1 MLGELEAAVI
11 LIHMPGFHRLA
22 ATLPYKKDADGVSG
36 HRDRDYPKAI
46 VLLMGVMAR
55 KCRSLPRAEAF
66 FRPPSTWAEIRRQW
80 QLATERG
87 IVLDADAVE
96 LPRKPIKAGQWRYV
110 AALLASDPEAF
121 GAFETVFLASIHR
134 VAP

>member
-1 MLGELEAAVI
+1 MI
-11 LIHMPGFHRLA
+11 LLHMPGFHRLA
-22 ATLPYKKDADGVSG
+22 AAWPYKKDADDVSG

-55 KCRSLPRAEAF
+55 KFRSLPRAEAF

-87 IVLDADAVE
+87 IVSDAATVDT
-96 LPRKPIKAGQWRYV
+96 LAG
-110 AALLASDPEAF
+110 
-121 GAFETVFLASIHR
+121 
-134 VAP
+134 